1 MTGRKGKARTQIR
14 KVFPGRDT
22 AALLGGLTSKEFL
35 RERTGQE
42 GNSESHLFGP
52 LLRSSGAGEGVG
64 LCYRWQQMPEAS
76 DVQNE
81 GPSRGVQ
88 NAEND
93 RVICL
98 LDVYQACPKLA
109 LPL

>member
-1 MTGRKGKARTQIR
+1 M
-14 KVFPGRDT
+14 
-22 AALLGGLTSKEFL
+22 
-35 RERTGQE
+35 
-42 GNSESHLFGP
+42 
-52 LLRSSGAGEGVG
+52 
-64 LCYRWQQMPEAS
+64 CYRWQQMPEAS

-81 GPSRGVQ
+81 GPSRGVR